1 MASRPPM
8 HRVGAQHA
16 APLTQRAVLELGIDV
31 PVMRADA
38 GPAGTVTLYL
48 YGGRIVV
55 WEPAQGDSPSAP
67 PLLRSPA
74 PPPPAP
80 SGEGAPAAEAAAP
93 APAQKRPSRKKG
105 V

>member
-55 WEPAQGDSPSAP
+55 WEPEEAQAP
-67 PLLRSPA
+67 R
-74 PPPPAP
+74 